1 MIRKRHCLLVGL
13 LFVFTVLAAAAD
25 APAGKKESEEGF
37 VPMFNGSDLTGWE
50 GAEEWWQVRDGAIVT
65 ESTAQKPCPR
75 TQYLYWRGGEPAD
88 FEMRCRFRI
97 SGNANTGIQFR
108 SQTRPNW
115 DTWGYQADIDTAG
128 QYMGCLYQHGRGLV
142 AGRGQKVVIDSAGKK
157 TITPIGDA
165 AELLK
170 AVKPGDWNEYR
181 IVAKGRHIALW
192 LGGVLMCEV
201 EDHEPKYALPKG
213 IIALQI
219 HKGPPM
225 KAEFKDLRI
234 RIDK

>member
-1 MIRKRHCLLVGL
+1 MKRNCLSVGL
-13 LFVFTVLAAAAD
+13 LFVLATLAAAAE
-25 APAGKKESEEGF
+25 PGGGKKKLEKGF
-37 VPMFNGSDLTGWE
+37 VPMFNGKDLSEWE
-50 GAEEWWQVRDGAIVT
+50 GAEEWWEVCDGAIVT
-65 ESTAQKPCPR
+65 QSTAEKPCPR
-75 TQYLYWRGGEPAD
+75 TQYLYWKGGQPAD

-97 SGNANTGIQFR
+97 SGDANTGVQFR
-108 SQTRPNW
+108 SQKRPQW

-128 QYMGCLYQHGRGLV
+128 RYMGCLYQHGRGLV
-142 AGRGQKVVIDSAGKK
+142 ALRGQKVVFDKAGEK
-157 TITPIGDA
+157 TVTAIGDM

-170 AVKPGDWNEYR
+170 AVKPGDWNEYC
-181 IVAKGRHIALW
+181 IVAKGPRIALR
-192 LGGVLMCEV
+192 LNGVLMCEV

-213 IIALQI
+213 IIAVQI